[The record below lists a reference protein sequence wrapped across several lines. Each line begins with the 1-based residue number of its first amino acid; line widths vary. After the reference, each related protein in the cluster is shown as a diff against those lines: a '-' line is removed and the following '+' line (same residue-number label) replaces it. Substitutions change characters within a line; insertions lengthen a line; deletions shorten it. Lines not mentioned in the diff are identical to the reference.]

1 MNLGLRFIKGNDE
14 EPNFGIKIAIKL
26 FIIEQYE
33 SVGHC
38 DFVGRGKKREKGMHK
53 KSKLVEVGIR
63 LKVKATQTLRN
74 REYTVNMQ
82 KRIGN

>member
-1 MNLGLRFIKGNDE
+1 M
-14 EPNFGIKIAIKL
+14 KL
-26 FIIEQYE
+26 FIIEKYE

-63 LKVKATQTLRN
+63 LKVKATQTQRN
-74 REYTVNMQ
+74 RESTQ
-82 KRIGN
+82 